1 MPQLNKS
8 LIKPLIKLSFNIAI
22 ASLLLSAIGCQQ
34 THIEFT
40 DLTEPSLP
48 AFDQL
53 QGAPTLAPLV
63 ITPTNALLSKSLNSE
78 LTLYQ
83 LHNTLSG
90 LNHLSLVA
98 YSTAPMTN
106 LDVIVQAFTE
116 KKHWLAQQSSLA
128 CTESL
133 RIRASMHSLTI
144 SIDCPSSAAQASELL
159 MQFWQADSFDQID
172 IANVR
177 RQLKLAKHINT
188 YSGAEIDHVWAE
200 KILGEQHIY
209 NQALNNSELADEL
222 NLSKLNQIRDRI
234 FAQSKWAILTN
245 AQLGQDPQFIA
256 TVTQQFESLAF
267 NSQTTTL
274 RLDSKPAKTQTT
286 PLSNSNKTLFII
298 DAPGSVKTQVRIGY
312 PLDSADQ
319 DGNSIQNCQL
329 LASWLGRSFSGRL
342 YYDLREVR
350 GLTYGIYGR
359 CFDNPL
365 SRTLKFYGSTKLEH
379 TGAFIH
385 GVLDHLTLAT
395 ESQASLN
402 EINALQT
409 YLTSQEMLRQANYR
423 AIEADTIK
431 QLVRGIPLAQKQAEH
446 IRLNQLT
453 ASQLQQIAHSVFSKT
468 PYIVIRGDRDKIEA
482 DLRQK
487 LPDWELIEAQAN

>member
-1 MPQLNKS
+1 MQQQNNALV
-8 LIKPLIKLSFNIAI
+8 KPLIKLGIKIMI

-40 DLTEPSLP
+40 DLKEPSLP

-53 QGAPTLAPLV
+53 KGAPSLAPLA
-63 ITPTNALLSKSLNSE
+63 ITPTNELVSKSLNSE

-116 KKHWLAQQSSLA
+116 KKRWLAQQSPLA

-133 RIRASMHSLTI
+133 RIRANMHSLTL
-144 SIDCPSSAAQASELL
+144 SIDCPRSAEQASELL
-159 MQFWQADSFDQID
+159 MQFWQADSFDNID

-177 RQLKLAKHINT
+177 RQLKLAKHINA
-188 YSGAEIDHVWAE
+188 YSGAEIDAVWAD

-209 NQALNNSELADEL
+209 NQALNNRDLADEL
-222 NLSKLNQIRDRI
+222 DLPKLNQIREVI

-245 AQLGQDPQFIA
+245 AQLAQDQQFIA
-256 TVTQQFESLAF
+256 TVTQQFESLAV
-267 NSQTTTL
+267 SAQTATML
-274 RLDSKPAKTQTT
+274 RDSKPVINPTT

-298 DAPGSVKTQVRIGY
+298 DAPGSVQTQVRIGY
-312 PLDSADQ
+312 PLNAADQ
-319 DGNSIQNCQL
+319 DGNSIQNCKL

-350 GLTYGIYGR
+350 SLTYGIYGR

-379 TGAFIH
+379 SGAFIH
-385 GVLDHLTLAT
+385 GVLDHLALAA
-395 ESQASLN
+395 ESKASLN
-402 EINALQT
+402 EISALQT

-431 QLVRGIPLAQKQAEH
+431 QLVRGISRSQKQAEH